1 MCKKNWRLGK
11 SLQFMNA
18 IFIVFHN
25 LKKKFCFL
33 GGFKPMTSAILT
45 ISAIK
50 MPLNWELVR
59 LVQKKNCVPLFHIIN
74 FYWLSLSSQ
83 DGWILQPYVRLEV
96 LEFFSREG
104 EKQRNRVCLLLLVG
118 DRKGVVRESTFLS
131 FPVTLSIENGSLY
144 KETNWPES
152 SSHSTHLHVAKV
164 VSR

>member
-1 MCKKNWRLGK
+1 MCKKNWRLDK

-18 IFIVFHN
+18 TFIHN
-25 LKKKFCFL
+25 VKKLCFL
-33 GGFKPMTSAILT
+33 GGFKPMTSAIPT

-50 MPLNWELVR
+50 MQLNWELVR
-59 LVQKKNCVPLFHIIN
+59 HVQKKNYVPLFHIIN

-96 LEFFSREG
+96 LGVFQGKE
-104 EKQRNRVCLLLLVG
+104 RNRETECLLLQVG

-131 FPVTLSIENGSLY
+131 FPVTLSIENSSLY
-144 KETNWPES
+144 KETNWQES
-152 SSHSTHLHVAKV
+152 SSHSKHLHVANV